1 MAQSMPMLNVQR
13 CSIELERVSEAG
25 EIELMAQAVVDIA
38 PADWARF
45 EAMVNEP
52 RSYTPALA

>member
-1 MAQSMPMLNVQR
+1 MAQSMPTLNFER
-13 CSIELERVSEAG
+13 CSIELEWVSEAG

-52 RSYTPALA
+52 RSYAAGLA